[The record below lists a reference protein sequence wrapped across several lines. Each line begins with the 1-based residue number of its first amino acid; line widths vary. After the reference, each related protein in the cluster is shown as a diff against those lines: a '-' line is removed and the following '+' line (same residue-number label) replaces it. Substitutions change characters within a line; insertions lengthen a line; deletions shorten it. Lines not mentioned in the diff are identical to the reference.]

1 MLNKIKVCIVITARP
16 SYSRIRTA
24 MLDLKKRA
32 SVDLVVICSGSALL
46 DRYGTISD
54 VIKADGFN
62 VVEELYTFVEGN
74 DLINMSLTT
83 ANTITS
89 TSLALR
95 KLKPDFVVS
104 IADRYETLGTA
115 VAASYLSI
123 PLIHIQGGEVTGNI
137 DDKVRHAVTKLSDIH
152 LVSSQSAEK
161 RLIAMGENPRVIFN
175 TGCPSIDIARQSK
188 LIKLSE
194 IQTALQTHVVGSK
207 INIKKKFGV
216 LLQHPETENFESS
229 YDQMSKSLEAVSKT
243 GIQILVFWPNVDA
256 GSDSTAKAIRVFR
269 EKNNPTNIA
278 FVKNLPGELFLRL
291 LSEAEFL
298 VGNSSVGLRECA
310 FLGVPVVNIGD
321 RQIGRDRSENVI
333 DVKCETHLIENA
345 LLTQI
350 SKGRYPSSLIYGD
363 GYSGEKI
370 ADVVCSLK
378 DIGVKRFYE

>member
-1 MLNKIKVCIVITARP
+1 MLNKIRVCIVITARP

-32 SVDLVVICSGSALL
+32 SVELVVICSGSALL
-46 DRYGTISD
+46 DRYGAIAD

-62 VVEELYTFVEGN
+62 VVDELYTFVEGN

-95 KLKPDFVVS
+95 KLKPDYVVS

-161 RLIAMGENPRVIFN
+161 RLIKMGENPRVIFN

-194 IQTALQTHVVGSK
+194 IQTALQTHIVGST

-229 YDQMSKSLEAVSKT
+229 Y
-243 GIQILVFWPNVDA
+243 
-256 GSDSTAKAIRVFR
+256 
-269 EKNNPTNIA
+269 
-278 FVKNLPGELFLRL
+278 
-291 LSEAEFL
+291 
-298 VGNSSVGLRECA
+298 
-310 FLGVPVVNIGD
+310 
-321 RQIGRDRSENVI
+321 
-333 DVKCETHLIENA
+333 
-345 LLTQI
+345 
-350 SKGRYPSSLIYGD
+350 
-363 GYSGEKI
+363 
-370 ADVVCSLK
+370 
-378 DIGVKRFYE
+378 

>member
-32 SVDLVVICSGSALL
+32 SIELVVICSGSALL
-46 DRYGTISD
+46 DRYGRISD
-54 VIKADGFN
+54 VIKADGFD

-89 TSLALR
+89 TSLALS
-95 KLKPDFVVS
+95 KLKPDYVVS

-137 DDKVRHAVTKLSDIH
+137 DDKVRHAVTKLSDVH
-152 LVSSQSAEK
+152 LVSSQSAKK
-161 RLIAMGENPRVIFN
+161 RLIKMGENPRVIFN

-194 IQTALQTHVVGSK
+194 IQTALQTHIVGSN

-269 EKNNPTNIA
+269 EKNDPTNIA

-298 VGNSSVGLRECA
+298 AGNSSVGLRECA

-333 DVKCETHLIENA
+333 DVECETHLIENA
-345 LLTQI
+345 LLKQI
-350 SKGRYPSSLIYGD
+350 SKGRYPSSIIYGD

-370 ADVVCSLK
+370 ANVICALK
-378 DIGVKRFYE
+378 DIGCKRFYE